1 MLNNTELEQAL
12 AQQIKSLIKLFLQVT
27 EPKTPFLE
35 NLDILIVSNPL
46 MTKHINRHLNDRF
59 LHSEIINKSGIK
71 FLNLISNKPV
81 TRKRTPQEQKRWDK
95 LEAGCHCNC
104 VEENG
109 KIIPYCDH
117 VFVDGKCTKDGCD
130 LSQQEHDESLVGHP
144 SMRG

>member
-1 MLNNTELEQAL
+1 MLNNIELEQAL
-12 AQQIKSLIKLFLQVT
+12 AQQIRSLIKLFLQVS

-35 NLDILIVSNPL
+35 NLDVFIVHPL
-46 MTKHINRHLNDRF
+46 MTKHINRHLTGRF
-59 LHSEIINKSGIK
+59 IHSEVTNKSGIK

-81 TRKRTPQEQKRWDK
+81 TRKRTSQEQERWDK
-95 LEAGCHCNC
+95 LKEGCHCNC

-130 LSQQEHDESLVGHP
+130 LTQEEHDESLIGHP
-144 SMRG
+144 SVRG